1 MSNLVS
7 HGKFSRNSTEWSI
20 GSDRRIYLEQDIL
33 AKKEQAK
40 MNRHQSIDVRISKS
54 YPNIPEKH

>member
-7 HGKFSRNSTEWSI
+7 HGKFNRNSTEWSI

-33 AKKEQAK
+33 AKKKQAK
-40 MNRHQSIDVRISKS
+40 MNRYQSIDVRISKS